1 MSNNGGLMNI
11 KIPSLNQFGNFGLKG
26 TKDRMERQAKR
37 DNQVAFFEQQKEN
50 LKNMKT
56 DSIEDISRKLDLLH
70 NYDDQIAAAKKA
82 YNNSQVF
89 HLLDEARELGEKI
102 AKEAEKN
109 APKTAEE
116 RKEDMIEEAT
126 GAEKNEGMLG
136 DILEELE
143 EVAEEVTEEMTEELK
158 EMTDEMMSE
167 KNTDQIM
174 QSKLKDNLEGSNT
187 YLPEKYKRIDYR
199 I

>member
-1 MSNNGGLMNI
+1 MNI
-11 KIPSLNQFGNFGLKG
+11 KIPSLNQFGNYGLKS

-70 NYDDQIAAAKKA
+70 NYDEQIAAAKKA

-109 APKTAEE
+109 APKTAKE

-126 GAEKNEGMLG
+126 GVEKNEGMLG

-158 EMTDEMMSE
+158 EMTDEMMAE
-167 KNTDQIM
+167 KKTDQM
-174 QSKLKDNLEGSNT
+174 V
-187 YLPEKYKRIDYR
+187 
-199 I
+199 

>member
-1 MSNNGGLMNI
+1 MNI
-11 KIPSLNQFGNFGLKG
+11 KIPSLNQFGNYSLKS

-70 NYDDQIAAAKKA
+70 NYDEQIAVAKKA

-109 APKTAEE
+109 APKTAKE
-116 RKEDMIEEAT
+116 RREDMIEEAT
-126 GAEKNEGMLG
+126 GVEKNEGMLG
-136 DILEELE
+136 DMLEELE
-143 EVAEEVTEEMTEELK
+143 EVAEEVTKEMTEELK
-158 EMTDEMMSE
+158 DMTDEMMAE
-167 KNTDQIM
+167 ENADQM
-174 QSKLKDNLEGSNT
+174 VQSDIKGDLEASNN
-187 YLPEKYKRIDYR
+187 YFPDKYKRIDYR
-199 I
+199 V

>member
-1 MSNNGGLMNI
+1 MNI
-11 KIPSLNQFGNFGLKG
+11 KIPSLNQFGNYGLKS

-37 DNQVAFFEQQKEN
+37 DNQVAFFEKQKEN

-70 NYDDQIAAAKKA
+70 NYDEQIAAAKKV

-109 APKTAEE
+109 APKTAKE

-126 GAEKNEGMLG
+126 GVEKNEGMLG
-136 DILEELE
+136 DMLEELE

-167 KNTDQIM
+167 KNTDQM
-174 QSKLKDNLEGSNT
+174 VQSDMKGELVSNS
-187 YLPEKYKRIDYR
+187 YFPEKYKRIDYR

>member
-1 MSNNGGLMNI
+1 MNI

-116 RKEDMIEEAT
+116 RKEDMIEEAS
-126 GAEKNEGMLG
+126 GVEKNEGMLG
-136 DILEELE
+136 DMLEELE

-158 EMTDEMMSE
+158 DMTDEMMAE
-167 KNTDQIM
+167 KNADQMVHSDI
-174 QSKLKDNLEGSNT
+174 KGDLEALNS
-187 YLPEKYKRIDYR
+187 YFPDKYKKIDYR
-199 I
+199 V

>member
-1 MSNNGGLMNI
+1 MNI
-11 KIPSLNQFGNFGLKG
+11 KIPSLNQFGNYGLKS

-37 DNQVAFFEQQKEN
+37 DSQVAFFEQQKEN

-143 EVAEEVTEEMTEELK
+143 EVAEEVTEEMTDELK

-174 QSKLKDNLEGSNT
+174 QSELKDNLEGSNT
-187 YLPEKYKRIDYR
+187 YLPEKHKRIDYR

>member
-1 MSNNGGLMNI
+1 MNI
-11 KIPSLNQFGNFGLKG
+11 KIPSLNQFGNYGLKS

-50 LKNMKT
+50 LKNRKT

-70 NYDDQIAAAKKA
+70 NYDEQIAAAKKA

-89 HLLDEARELGEKI
+89 HLLDEARELGERI

-126 GAEKNEGMLG
+126 GVEKNEGMLG
-136 DILEELE
+136 DMLEELE

-167 KNTDQIM
+167 KNTDQM
-174 QSKLKDNLEGSNT
+174 VQSDMKGELEVSNS
-187 YLPEKYKRIDYR
+187 YFPEKYKRIDYR

>member
-1 MSNNGGLMNI
+1 MNI
-11 KIPSLNQFGNFGLKG
+11 KIPSLNQFGNYGLKS

-70 NYDDQIAAAKKA
+70 NYDEQIAAAKKA

-126 GAEKNEGMLG
+126 GVEKNEGMLG
-136 DILEELE
+136 DMLEELE

-158 EMTDEMMSE
+158 EMTDEMMAE
-167 KNTDQIM
+167 KNTDQIV
-174 QSKLKDNLEGSNT
+174 QSELKDNLEGSNGFF
-187 YLPEKYKRIDYR
+187 PEKYKRIDYR

>member
-1 MSNNGGLMNI
+1 MNI
-11 KIPSLNQFGNFGLKG
+11 KIPSLNQFGNYGLKS

-37 DNQVAFFEQQKEN
+37 DNQVAFFEKQKEN

-70 NYDDQIAAAKKA
+70 NYDEQIAAAKKA

-126 GAEKNEGMLG
+126 GVEKNEGMLS
-136 DILEELE
+136 DMLEELE

-158 EMTDEMMSE
+158 EMTDEMMAE
-167 KNTDQIM
+167 KNPDQIM
-174 QSKLKDNLEGSNT
+174 QTELKDNLEGSNS
-187 YLPEKYKRIDYR
+187 YFPEKYKRIDYR

>member
-1 MSNNGGLMNI
+1 MNI
-11 KIPSLNQFGNFGLKG
+11 KIPSLNQFGNYGLKS

-70 NYDDQIAAAKKA
+70 NYDEQIAAAKKA

-126 GAEKNEGMLG
+126 GVEKNEGMLG
-136 DILEELE
+136 DMLEELE

-158 EMTDEMMSE
+158 EMTDEMMAE
-167 KNTDQIM
+167 KKTDQM
-174 QSKLKDNLEGSNT
+174 V
-187 YLPEKYKRIDYR
+187 
-199 I
+199 

>member
-1 MSNNGGLMNI
+1 MNI
-11 KIPSLNQFGNFGLKG
+11 KIPSLNQFGNYGLKS

-56 DSIEDISRKLDLLH
+56 DSIEDISRKLEFLH
-70 NYDDQIAAAKKA
+70 NYDEQIAAAKKA

-126 GAEKNEGMLG
+126 GVEKNEGMLG
-136 DILEELE
+136 DMLEELE

-167 KNTDQIM
+167 KNTDQM
-174 QSKLKDNLEGSNT
+174 VQSDMKGELVSNS
-187 YLPEKYKRIDYR
+187 YFPEKYKRIDYR

>member
-1 MSNNGGLMNI
+1 MNI
-11 KIPSLNQFGNFGLKG
+11 KIPSLNQVGNYGLKS
-26 TKDRMERQAKR
+26 TRDRMERQAKR

-70 NYDDQIAAAKKA
+70 NYDEQIAAAKKA

-109 APKTAEE
+109 APKTAKE

-126 GAEKNEGMLG
+126 GVEKNEGMLG
-136 DILEELE
+136 DMLEELE

-158 EMTDEMMSE
+158 DMTDEMMAE
-167 KNTDQIM
+167 KNADQM
-174 QSKLKDNLEGSNT
+174 VQSDMKGDLEALNS
-187 YLPEKYKRIDYR
+187 YFPDKYKKIDYR
-199 I
+199 V

>member
-1 MSNNGGLMNI
+1 MNI
-11 KIPSLNQFGNFGLKG
+11 KIPGLNQFGNYGLKS
-26 TKDRMERQAKR
+26 TRDRMERQAKR

-70 NYDDQIAAAKKA
+70 NYDEQIAAAKKA

-109 APKTAEE
+109 APKAAEE
-116 RKEDMIEEAT
+116 RKEDMIEEAS
-126 GAEKNEGMLG
+126 GVEKNEGMLG
-136 DILEELE
+136 DMLEELE

-158 EMTDEMMSE
+158 DMTDEMMAE
-167 KNTDQIM
+167 KNADQMVHSDI
-174 QSKLKDNLEGSNT
+174 KGDLEALNS
-187 YLPEKYKRIDYR
+187 YFPDKYKKIDYR
-199 I
+199 V

>member
-1 MSNNGGLMNI
+1 MNI
-11 KIPSLNQFGNFGLKG
+11 KIPSLNQFGNYGLKS

-37 DNQVAFFEQQKEN
+37 DNQVAFFEKQKEN

-70 NYDDQIAAAKKA
+70 NYDEQIAAAKKV

-109 APKTAEE
+109 APKTAKE

-126 GAEKNEGMLG
+126 GVEKNEGMLS
-136 DILEELE
+136 DMLEELE

-167 KNTDQIM
+167 KNTDQM
-174 QSKLKDNLEGSNT
+174 VQSDMKGELVSNS
-187 YLPEKYKRIDYR
+187 YFPEKYKRIDYR

>member
-1 MSNNGGLMNI
+1 MNI

-174 QSKLKDNLEGSNT
+174 QSELKDNLEGSNT